1 MKACKGGG
9 SGMFFRMMMRAALVR
24 KGRATAA
31 LLAVVVAAGV
41 ATAMLNLYVDVQTK
55 LQKEFRNYGA
65 NLVIIAKAG
74 ESLPADTLAVVDTT
88 VAGRGVAVPFTYA
101 VAQTTEGHSVVVA
114 GTDFSRTKELNR
126 WWSVSAWPSA
136 PGSALMGARAM
147 EAVSPH
153 SEAFDLSFN
162 GRTIHLTPAGT
173 LNTGADEDSRI
184 YLPMNEFVAW
194 TGLQPSTIEVGASGS
209 AAEVEAMQAKL
220 ATAIPQAEV
229 KPVRQIVE
237 AEGRVL
243 GKARAS
249 LLASAVVIVVTA
261 ILCVL
266 ATLTA
271 WVLEQRKNF
280 AIMKALGASE
290 RIVTG
295 FFAAEAAALGVAGA
309 VIGFA
314 VGLGAAAWI
323 AQANFHA
330 SITPRFSV
338 LPIVIAGSVLLALF
352 SALVPIGLLRRVQPA
367 TILRGE

>member
-1 MKACKGGG
+1 
-9 SGMFFRMMMRAALVR
+9 MFFRMMMRAALVR
-24 KGRATAA
+24 KGRATTA
-31 LLAVVVAAGV
+31 LLAVVVAAAV
-41 ATAMLNLYVDVQTK
+41 ATAMLNLYVDVQAK

-65 NLVIIAKAG
+65 NLVIVAKSG
-74 ESLPADTLAVVDTT
+74 NTLPANTLTAVDATL
-88 VAGRGVAVPFTYA
+88 AGRGIAVPFTYA
-101 VAQTTEGHSVVVA
+101 VAQTGSGKSVVVA
-114 GTDFSRTKELNR
+114 GTDFSRAKELNR
-126 WWSVSAWPSA
+126 WWSVTAWPHST
-136 PGSALMGARAM
+136 GNALLGVRAA
-147 EAVSPH
+147 EAVSPIGQD
-153 SEAFDLSFN
+153 FDLTFN
-162 GRTIHLTPAGT
+162 GKTVHLTAAGT
-173 LNTGADEDSRI
+173 LSTGADEDSRI
-184 YLPMNEFVAW
+184 YLPMSDFSAW
-194 TGLQPSTIEVGASGS
+194 TGLEPSTIEVGASGS
-209 AAEVEAMQAKL
+209 ASEVEAMQAKL
-220 ATAIPQAEV
+220 AAAIPQAEA

-249 LLASAVVIVVTA
+249 LLASAVVIIVTA

-309 VIGFA
+309 VVGFV

-338 LPIVIAGSVLLALF
+338 LPVVIAGSVLMALF

>member
-1 MKACKGGG
+1 
-9 SGMFFRMMMRAALVR
+9 MFLRMMMRAALVR

-31 LLAVVVAAGV
+31 LLAVVVAASV
-41 ATAMLNLYVDVQTK
+41 ATAMLILYVDVQAK
-55 LQKEFRNYGA
+55 LQKEFRKYGA
-65 NLVIIAKAG
+65 NLLIVGKSGAA
-74 ESLPADTLAVVDTT
+74 LPANTLTTVDT
-88 VAGRGVAVPFTYA
+88 ALDGRGVAVPFTYA
-101 VAQTTEGHSVVVA
+101 VAKTSKGISVVVA
-114 GTDFSRTKELNR
+114 GTDFARAQQLNH

-136 PGSALMGARAM
+136 PLAALVGSRAM
-147 EAVSPH
+147 EVVSH
-153 SEAFDLSFN
+153 AGGVFDLTFHDKSV
-162 GRTIHLTPAGT
+162 HLTPSGT
-173 LNTGADEDSRI
+173 LSTGAEEDSRI
-184 YLPMNEFVAW
+184 YLAMSDFVAW

-209 AAEVEAMQAKL
+209 ATEVEAMREKL
-220 ATAIPQAEV
+220 AAALPHAEV

-290 RIVTG
+290 RIITG
-295 FFAAEAAALGVAGA
+295 FFAAEAAAMGVAGA
-309 VIGFA
+309 ILGFA
-314 VGLGAAAWI
+314 VGLGVAAWI
-323 AQANFHA
+323 ARANFGA
-330 SITPRFSV
+330 SVTPRFSV
-338 LPIVIAGSVLLALF
+338 LPVVIAGSVLLALI
-352 SALVPIGLLRRVQPA
+352 SALLPISMLRRVQPA

>member
-1 MKACKGGG
+1 MKPRTGG

-31 LLAVVVAAGV
+31 LLAVVVAASV
-41 ATAMLNLYVDVQTK
+41 ATAMLILYVDVQSK

-65 NLVIIAKAG
+65 NLLIVGRNGGA
-74 ESLPADTLAVVDTT
+74 LPANTLTLVDRTLA
-88 VAGRGVAVPFTYA
+88 GNGVAVPFTYA
-101 VAQTTEGHSVVVA
+101 VAKTGKGTSVVVA
-114 GTDFSRTKELNR
+114 GTNFDRAKQLNR
-126 WWSVSAWPSA
+126 WWSVSAWP
-136 PGSALMGARAM
+136 GSPMTALVGARAM
-147 EAVSPH
+147 EAVSPGGGQ
-153 SEAFDLSFN
+153 FDLTFN
-162 GRTIHLTPAGT
+162 DKTVHLTPAGT
-173 LNTGADEDSRI
+173 LNTGAEEDSRI
-184 YLPMNEFVAW
+184 YLAMDDFAAW
-194 TGLQPSTIEVGASGS
+194 TGLQPSTLEVGANGS
-209 AAEVEAMQAKL
+209 ASEVEVMRQKL
-220 ATAIPQAEV
+220 AAALPDAEV

-290 RIVTG
+290 RIITG
-295 FFAAEAAALGVAGA
+295 FFAAEAAALGAAGA
-309 VIGFA
+309 VLGFA
-314 VGLGAAAWI
+314 IGLGVAAWI
-323 AQANFHA
+323 ARANFHA
-330 SITPRFSV
+330 SVTPRISV
-338 LPIVIAGSVLLALF
+338 LPIILAGSVLLALL
-352 SALVPIGLLRRVQPA
+352 SALLPIGLLRRVQPA